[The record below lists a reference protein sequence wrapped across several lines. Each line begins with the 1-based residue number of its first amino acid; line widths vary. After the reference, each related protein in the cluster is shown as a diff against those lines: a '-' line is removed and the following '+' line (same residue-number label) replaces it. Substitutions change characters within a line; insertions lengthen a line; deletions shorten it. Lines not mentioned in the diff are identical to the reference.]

1 MKLFE
6 KSLFVIMAILAA
18 SSAVLHFRN
27 GESPTWQIITLL
39 WVMNSYTLYQR
50 GVRDGMR
57 K

>member
-18 SSAVLHFRN
+18 SSAVLHFKN